1 MASQL
6 GKHFVFFTLGELQ
19 DLYDRKFTV
28 VHIRSIDLKQPYLS
42 VIVLDRQE
50 DGNG

>member
-19 DLYDRKFTV
+19 DLYDKRFTIIHV
-28 VHIRSIDLKQPYLS
+28 RSADMKNPYLS

-50 DGNG
+50 KGDA